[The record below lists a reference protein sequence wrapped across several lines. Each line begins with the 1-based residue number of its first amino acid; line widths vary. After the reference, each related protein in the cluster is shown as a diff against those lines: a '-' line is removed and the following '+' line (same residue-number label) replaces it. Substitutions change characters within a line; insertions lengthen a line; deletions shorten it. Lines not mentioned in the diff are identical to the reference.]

1 MIGRA
6 ASDEWGGVRSLT
18 AAVPTRHAPESVTP
32 HGARHSNHGAMH
44 GTRPRRLP
52 RCVCGH
58 DRQAQRH
65 YRPGSDCG
73 VCSCPRWR
81 RPFLRW
87 FRR

>member
-44 GTRPRRLP
+44 GTRPRRL
-52 RCVCGH
+52 
-58 DRQAQRH
+58 RH
-65 YRPGSDCG
+65 YRPGSNCG